1 MRRWLWALVVW
12 GALSAAV
19 WNGFF
24 DVLVNRGEKGYLLA
38 QARAELGLGPRV
50 TMGEVM
56 ATTVEDAAR
65 VSTRW
70 AVIVLAAGLVAT
82 GITAR
87 RPR

>member
-1 MRRWLWALVVW
+1 MRRWLWAILLW
-12 GALSAAV
+12 GTLAAAV

-24 DVLVNRGEKGYLLA
+24 DVLVNRGEKGYLLG

-56 ATTVEDAAR
+56 ATTVDDAAR

-70 AVIVLAAGLVAT
+70 ALLVLAAGLAWT
-82 GITAR
+82 GITTR
-87 RPR
+87 RPH